1 MATINARRDR
11 DGNLIGYQAIVR
23 RRGFPSQTKTF
34 DGFRAAE
41 IWAHGIESEIGRGAF
56 VDRTSST
63 NTTLAELLVRYRT
76 EITPLKRGAA
86 SGAAAQEIHKFPAL
100 LDHPISRLKIV
111 DIQGRAIAKYRD
123 DRLAAGRAPATV
135 NRELNLLSHVFTIA
149 QKEWGIHLGQGNPVA
164 LIRRPT
170 GDVKRDRR
178 LSLDEETKLLEAA
191 RRVETDPEAIRIAD
205 LIVIA
210 VDTAMRRGE
219 ILNIEWKHVN
229 LEARTIH
236 IPHTK
241 TDQPRTIPLTIRA
254 RDTLA
259 ALPGERVGPVWGVV
273 HEASISRAFAKAAR
287 RAGLEDLRFHDLRH
301 EAVSRL
307 FENTDLDAMEISR
320 ISGHKTFAMLSR
332 YTHLRADRLVARLDG
347 ARRGG
352 GG

>member
-1 MATINARRDR
+1 MATINPRKDR
-11 DGNLIGYQAIVR
+11 DGNLIGYQSIVR
-23 RRGFPSQTKTF
+23 RRGFPSQSKTF
-34 DGFRAAE
+34 DTFREAE
-41 IWAHGIESEIGRGAF
+41 IWAATIESEIGRGAF

-63 NTTLAELLVRYRT
+63 STTLKELLERYRT

-86 SGAAAQEIHKFPAL
+86 QGAAQEIHKFTAL
-100 LDHPISRLKIV
+100 LDHTISRLKV
-111 DIQGRAIAKYRD
+111 SDITGPAIAKYRD
-123 DRLAAGRAPATV
+123 DRLAVGRAPATV

-149 QKEWGIHLGQGNPVA
+149 QKEWGIHFGQGNPVA
-164 LIRRPT
+164 LIRRPI
-170 GDVKRDRR
+170 GDHKRDRR
-178 LSLDEETKLLEAA
+178 LSPDEEVKLLEAA
-191 RRVETDPEAIRIAD
+191 HRVESDPGAIRIAD

-210 VDTAMRRGE
+210 IDTAMRRGE
-219 ILNIEWKHVN
+219 IMKIEWKHVN
-229 LEARTIH
+229 LTARTIH

-241 TDQPRTIPLTIRA
+241 TDQPRTIPLTLRA

-259 ALPGERVGPVWGVV
+259 ALPGERIGPIWGMV